1 MDLNATHPLRLNV
14 FPWLKG
20 LPELGPD
27 EFPWNESEM
36 DNSWLCSGGRVVK
49 LPKGWVA
56 LGWISAA
63 KLRVRP
69 KTGCIAVKFNDGER
83 DFWQHIIV

>member
-1 MDLNATHPLRLNV
+1 MNLKDIHQHRLRI
-14 FPWLKG
+14 FPWLED

-27 EFPWNESEM
+27 SFPWNESEM
-36 DNSWLCSGGRVVK
+36 DNSWLCSHGEVVE

-56 LGWISAA
+56 LGWINAE

-83 DFWQHIIV
+83 DLWMHVIV